1 MVTLDES
8 FVDSSAPNAA
18 AIKNGRALVLKGQ
31 FTALHTSDDQT
42 LLFGLC
48 KGSGKSPYQCSS
60 DFMQPDK
67 PVHRC
72 TCPSRQFPCK
82 HCLGLM
88 YAYVQGKKFTVAAVP
103 AEIADKREK
112 VEARAEKKKERDN
125 TPRKVDK
132 RALAKKVDAQLE
144 GLELLETLTHDLVR
158 LGIGAMNPK
167 TASQIEEQAKQLGN
181 AFLPGAQAA
190 LHRYTTLFAD
200 QEGRFD
206 AQASAG
212 AREAVYSEALEH
224 LTRLHALVR
233 LGRRYLEARRDDPE
247 LAPETSTSIAAW
259 LGHAWQLVEL
269 KAAGLVEEAAELMQ
283 LAFHSH
289 DDVARK
295 EYVDTGIWM
304 NLGSGRIQ
312 LTQTFRPYKAVKFI
326 KSDDSFFQVAQIP
339 ELFIYPGD
347 VNPRVRWDGM
357 VPRPPTAEDF
367 ARVRAHAATDFA
379 AAIKAVKGT
388 LKAPLADRHPVFALR
403 FARVGHVGADKVAE
417 DAAGTRLVMTDA
429 GLREEPASCH
439 LLELLPAEVLQDQVL
454 VARFHH
460 DLDARE
466 LRIKPLAI
474 VTEAQVVRLT
484 L

>member
-1 MVTLDES
+1 
-8 FVDSSAPNAA
+8 
-18 AIKNGRALVLKGQ
+18 
-31 FTALHTSDDQT
+31 
-42 LLFGLC
+42 
-48 KGSGKSPYQCSS
+48 
-60 DFMQPDK
+60 
-67 PVHRC
+67 
-72 TCPSRQFPCK
+72 
-82 HCLGLM
+82 
-88 YAYVQGKKFTVAAVP
+88 
-103 AEIADKREK
+103 
-112 VEARAEKKKERDN
+112 
-125 TPRKVDK
+125 
-132 RALAKKVDAQLE
+132 
-144 GLELLETLTHDLVR
+144 
-158 LGIGAMNPK
+158 
-167 TASQIEEQAKQLGN
+167 
-181 AFLPGAQAA
+181 
-190 LHRYTTLFAD
+190 
-200 QEGRFD
+200 
-206 AQASAG
+206 
-212 AREAVYSEALEH
+212 LEH

-357 VPRPPTAEDF
+357 VPRQPTAADF
-367 ARVRAHAATDFA
+367 GRVRAHAVTDFA

-403 FARVGHVGADKVAE
+403 FARLGHVGEDKVAE
-417 DAAGTRLVMTDA
+417 DAAGNRLVMTDA

-439 LLELLPAEVLQDQVL
+439 LLELLPADVLQDQVL

-460 DLDARE
+460 DLDTLQ